1 MARFGLENIDRDF
14 FWELVDEGYV
24 SYSIIDA
31 YLYMLSQKLSKDTD
45 IHFRVENGYLYNDEI
60 GFKIPTST
68 ITTYDNL
75 LKDIEKFLSEN
86 AQENEFGVDT
96 NKLANQWAYIFSHT
110 EMSPYYEGDGHW
122 KAYDDYSQKRVWEAL
137 YFMVFGK
144 YHDNMDWAFDTA
156 SEYLIKDGNNYNE
169 KFHFKGTVSELDN
182 ISVTFAKNG
191 NISVKNPSK
200 EYLEK
205 LQFFYDVCDPKN
217 KNHAR

>member
-1 MARFGLENIDRDF
+1 MARFELENIDRDF
-14 FWELVDEGYV
+14 FWELVDEGYE
-24 SYSIIDA
+24 YHGITEA
-31 YLYMLSQKLSKDTD
+31 YLYMLSRKLSDDTD
-45 IHFRVENGYLYNDEI
+45 INFRVESGYLYNDEI
-60 GFKIPTST
+60 GFKMPTSE

-75 LKDIEKFLSEN
+75 LKRIEEFLKEN
-86 AQENEFGVDT
+86 STENEYGIDS
-96 NKLANQWAYIFSHT
+96 NRLASQWGYTFSHT

-169 KFHFKGTVSELDN
+169 KFHFKGNVSELNN
-182 ISVTFAKNG
+182 IFVTFAKNG

-200 EYLEK
+200 EYLER
-205 LQFFYDVCDPKN
+205 LQFFYDVCDSKF